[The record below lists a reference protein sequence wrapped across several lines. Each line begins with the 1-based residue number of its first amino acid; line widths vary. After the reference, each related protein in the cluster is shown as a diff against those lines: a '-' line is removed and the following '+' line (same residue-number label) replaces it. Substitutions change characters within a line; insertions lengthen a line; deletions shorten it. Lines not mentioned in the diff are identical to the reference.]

1 MLHLD
6 GIFISLWLNG
16 DRFCYRGW
24 KWSRSE
30 QAVWQVTAAIFLH
43 GKERSNCLF
52 TRARISL
59 SSRQFLTNHVL
70 CPMQH
75 ADTYVIIHQKRRYV
89 FLLSKYPLWFPITAI
104 IVIVIA
110 VTSLLFDVPFL
121 EILNTFGL
129 VVLMFSLGTLARN
142 KDKARAYTFF
152 GLSLFL
158 IFVLAFQLL
167 TL

>member
-1 MLHLD
+1 M
-6 GIFISLWLNG
+6 
-16 DRFCYRGW
+16 
-24 KWSRSE
+24 
-30 QAVWQVTAAIFLH
+30 FL
-43 GKERSNCLF
+43 S
-52 TRARISL
+52 
-59 SSRQFLTNHVL
+59 
-70 CPMQH
+70 
-75 ADTYVIIHQKRRYV
+75 
-89 FLLSKYPLWFPITAI
+89 SKYPLWFPITAI